1 MSWSDCSHIAL
12 ASSFGASLLAGKRVP
27 IDHSDA
33 AGMNLMDLST
43 RRWSEKLVN
52 FVGGDLSRVLPEPIP
67 AWTKC
72 GHQEMLPVFPRALY
86 RFFQAVFQSQVD
98 ELSSSFSNQIIFW

>member
-33 AGMNLMDLST
+33 AGMNLMDLSH
-43 RRWSEKLVN
+43 R
-52 FVGGDLSRVLPEPIP
+52 
-67 AWTKC
+67 
-72 GHQEMLPVFPRALY
+72 RALLIL
-86 RFFQAVFQSQVD
+86 RLPDISGC
-98 ELSSSFSNQIIFW
+98 EIIV